1 MGSPEGQLPQVQ
13 NSEGHKI
20 SKEKKLSLKQ
30 PQRQMQFDK
39 ARQSRCWNPP
49 GQVRVAVGDAAQP
62 TSLDGSLGLP
72 AQNQHPHPQLHQ
84 PFHALLCL
92 SCPSM
97 GPPPHRQSPGTRR
110 ASGFCCLAILL
121 GAPHRPHPVR
131 GRAWA
136 SKAPPP
142 NPRPRDQH
150 PRAIHIM
157 PEAAALK
164 AKAQW
169 EGGTGVCHNCHYHS
183 GSQLL
188 CSLQNRG
195 EARHGWS
202 KP

>member
-49 GQVRVAVGDAAQP
+49 GQVRVAVGDGAQP

-72 AQNQHPHPQLHQ
+72 AQNQHAPALPCTSLSVMPLHG
-84 PFHALLCL
+84 
-92 SCPSM
+92 PST
-97 GPPPHRQSPGTRR
+97 PPAEPWYKK
-110 ASGFCCLAILL
+110 GFCCLAILL